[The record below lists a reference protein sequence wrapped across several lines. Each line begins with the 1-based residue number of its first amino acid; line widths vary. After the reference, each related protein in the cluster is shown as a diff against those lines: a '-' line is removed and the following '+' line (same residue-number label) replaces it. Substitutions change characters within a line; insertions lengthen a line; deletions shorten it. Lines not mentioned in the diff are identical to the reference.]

1 MVLNVNSAIKYD
13 VREQRVILTGKN
25 NNAIQVSV
33 GATYTFDAEK
43 LLYENLTTR
52 GRAIKRNRKHANAW
66 KSYMD
71 YIPTLQ
77 DTVKKDTTL
86 MR

>member
-1 MVLNVNSAIKYD
+1 MFALPLTPPIQDDEDPVNDPIITNEKELKISMVLNVNSAIKYD

-43 LLYENLTTR
+43 
-52 GRAIKRNRKHANAW
+52 I
-66 KSYMD
+66 
-71 YIPTLQ
+71 TL
-77 DTVKKDTTL
+77 
-86 MR
+86 